1 MGSGNYITLPTMSFN
16 SSRRYTLSLW
26 VNFSTLVPT
35 NTTVFALNNA
45 TGLAGNLALTI
56 NNTTPSY
63 LCFYYQNGPTA
74 ASNYFYNVGNTIAD
88 GNFHH
93 LVIVFGGTSS
103 TIMNVYFDNFQL
115 RSASVTTASNTSL
128 LTNIT
133 NSFTLASCNFAYIG
147 NASWDAT
154 QYFSGTLGE
163 VRLYNIGFTDSD
175 VNYIY
180 NLITGNAPKDLQYIM
195 ATSTSITITFTAP
208 TGTVSSY
215 TPYING
221 VIGTGS
227 GSATSYTITGLVANT
242 TYTISMAATLSGGL
256 TTQPSS
262 SINVQTIVTQADFGL
277 QTWYNTSLTTG
288 GFNNQIAMSYSG
300 KYGIATAAASPGGAH
315 YTNNYGLTW
324 TVSNINTVALYGCAI
339 SGTGQYGIL
348 GGYDARAGVYYS
360 KNYGKTWTVSNLTT
374 QNWAGAA
381 MSYNGRYAIIASGNT
396 QVGLRYSSDY
406 GVTWSASNLTAGGAQ
421 GMAMSYSGQY
431 CCCAGISVG
440 SITGIYYSSNYGQTW
455 SQVFTPIS
463 GGYNAI
469 SMSVDGQYGIASS
482 WAGVFYSTNNCQTWQ
497 ATSTAA
503 MATGQMMGA
512 RVIATGL
519 AVTTGPSSVAV
530 YYSTNAGQT
539 LAITTGNTTLLWN
552 GFGLSQNGQLLWASS
567 NNNGTNVGIRYTI
580 SSVPG
585 EPTMLTLLGTTSTS
599 ITISFN
605 APPGPITSYAVYVNG
620 ALGTG
625 SGNDISY
632 TITGLIAGTTY
643 AIAMTATN
651 LRGTSIQSIPLIV
664 STPGTA
670 VNSGPSPPTALAI
683 INKTSSTITFRFT
696 PPSGVITTYI
706 PYVNGGVVRGSGS
719 VSSYTITNLPSGQ
732 SCKVNIAALITST
745 GLSGQS
751 GSFTVVTFIIPV
763 TAPAIPTGLTFI
775 SATTSSITIGFTE
788 PSIEVTSYTPYING
802 TLATGSITTP
812 TSYTITGLSSGTAYT
827 GNLSATNG
835 IGTSAQSSTISIGTI
850 PTAPTGLTFIS
861 ATNSSITFSFTSPGL
876 VTSYTPYINGILAT
890 GSGTS
895 SSYTIT
901 GLAAPGTT
909 YTVTISA
916 NNIYGSSAISTGV
929 TMLTSGSNP
938 YATSANIHV
947 AYGMYLI
954 VPTYTGAVVT
964 IRRSSDSVTSD
975 FYADATQSYLTTG
988 SGGTG
993 TTYSSWIG
1001 ANTGSITRWYN
1012 QAGGTNHATQVT
1024 ASQQPTVFLTNSKYV
1039 ASFASASS
1047 RYLNMTTPINAKT
1060 CFVNLFGTTLT
1071 SSNINTII
1079 GASTTVDFQIRIADL
1094 GFNGNA
1100 NDWFFAGSGTKL
1112 AYLNN
1117 VAVNSGG
1124 ATNTA
1129 TVTASTWH
1137 ALSLSVATPSAT
1149 NFTIVGSG
1157 FMPTTR
1163 GWNGYMTGIICHNT
1177 TMDELSMK
1185 EFYIRRLI

>member
-63 LCFYYQNGPTA
+63 LGFYYQNGPTA

-103 TIMNVYFDNFQL
+103 TSMNVYFDNFQL

-133 NSFTLASCNFAYIG
+133 NSFTLASCNFAYMG
-147 NASWDAT
+147 NATWDAT

-180 NLITGNAPKDLQYIM
+180 NLITGNAPKDLQYIL

-215 TPYING
+215 IPYING

-455 SQVFTPIS
+455 SQVFTTVA

-503 MATGQMMGA
+503 MATGQIMGA
-512 RVIATGL
+512 RVIANGL

-539 LAITTGNTTLLWN
+539 LAITTGNTTLLWD

-802 TLATGSITTP
+802 
-812 TSYTITGLSSGTAYT
+812 
-827 GNLSATNG
+827 
-835 IGTSAQSSTISIGTI
+835 
-850 PTAPTGLTFIS
+850 
-861 ATNSSITFSFTSPGL
+861 
-876 VTSYTPYINGILAT
+876 ILAT

-909 YTVTISA
+909 YTVTIGA

-1060 CFVNLFGTTLT
+1060 CFVNLFGTTLAVG
-1071 SSNINTII
+1071 NINTII
-1079 GASTTVDFQIRIADL
+1079 GASTTVDFQIRIGDL
-1094 GFNGNA
+1094 RFNGNA

-1149 NFTIVGSG
+1149 NFAIVGSG